1 MTSRHPGGRRDH
13 DRVEPG
19 DAIGV
24 AIRVPVERFAVL
36 VHLLKPGVPPELV
49 LSQQDFLTIYPTV
62 GRDTLNGRPVAHRW
76 ANVISDPPADVAADD
91 GIGGIAC
98 IGAPSSPI
106 SRMWWR
112 HGLGRVPGRLWLV
125 VDREPLRVR
134 VRIATAGGTL
144 RAEAR
149 FDAAGEPWTALPQHY
164 YILNTDPPRLLTG
177 DEWGTRHD
185 GSGRVVFDGPD
196 GRITFDTYVGL
207 DTDLGWDYV
216 LGP

>member
-1 MTSRHPGGRRDH
+1 VLSRRDSI
-13 DRVEPG
+13 
-19 DAIGV
+19 A
-24 AIRVPVERFAVL
+24 L
-36 VHLLKPGVPPELV
+36 
-49 LSQQDFLTIYPTV
+49 YPTI
-62 GRDTLNGRPVAHRW
+62 GRDTLNGRPVPHRW
-76 ANVISDPPADVAADD
+76 VNVIGDPPAGVSADD

-112 HGLGRVPGRLWLV
+112 HGLGRVPGRLWLDL
-125 VDREPLRVR
+125 DREPLRAR
-134 VRIATAGGTL
+134 VRITTAGGTL

-149 FDAAGEPWTALPQHY
+149 FDDAAEPWTVLPQHY
-164 YILNTDPPRLLTG
+164 YILNTDPPRMLAG

-185 GSGRVVFDGPD
+185 GSGRVVFDGP
-196 GRITFDTYVGL
+196 GGHITFDAYVGL

>member
-1 MTSRHPGGRRDH
+1 MTKRHAAGRTDH
-13 DRVEPG
+13 YRVEPG
-19 DAIGV
+19 AAIGV
-24 AIRVPVERFAVL
+24 SIPVPVERIDVL
-36 VHLLKPGVPPELV
+36 VDLLGPGVPPEL
-49 LSQQDFLTIYPTV
+49 LLGHREPIGIYPTV
-62 GRDTLNGRPVAHRW
+62 GRDTLNGRPVGHRW
-76 ANVISDPPADVAADD
+76 VNVIGDPPAGVSADD

-125 VDREPLRVR
+125 LDREPLRAQ

-144 RAEAR
+144 RAEAQ
-149 FDAAGEPWTALPQHY
+149 FDDAGEAWTALPQHY
-164 YILNTDPPRLLTG
+164 YILTRNPPHMLIG

-185 GSGRVVFDGPD
+185 GSGRVEFEGP
-196 GRITFDTYVGL
+196 GRHVTFDTYIGL